1 MQGSVTTR
9 PDSIDLPSLQV
20 TKRPN
25 RTTHSIWG
33 SFYWFSYVHCRKI
46 LDHQIV
52 QAIFIGDEICFLEY
66 SSQFELF
73 QHSCFVRLSR
83 ASANRSKLR
92 RCVKKMNGSIL
103 VNGSQRSELVI
114 LVSKGKR
121 YGPIMASAPAN
132 KENVSPEKDID
143 CLSDSFQK
151 SLTMNHVDKD
161 GRYFLDLME
170 RESERLMRLCQ
181 GTEQEMASK
190 TLPEDGKIFWEK
202 SSQSCTIYIHWKVHR
217 WI

>member
-1 MQGSVTTR
+1 MYVFQSDELFTKLSHFSHAGVGNNKAGFHRSPFTTSYETPEPNNAQYLRVVLLVLLR
-9 PDSIDLPSLQV
+9 PLSENIGPSDC
-20 TKRPN
+20 TSN
-25 RTTHSIWG
+25 I
-33 SFYWFSYVHCRKI
+33 FS
-46 LDHQIV
+46 
-52 QAIFIGDEICFLEY
+52 DEICFLEY
-66 SSQFELF
+66 SIQFELF
-73 QHSCFVRLSR
+73 QHSCLVRLSR

-190 TLPEDGKIFWEK
+190 TLPEDGKIF
-202 SSQSCTIYIHWKVHR
+202 
-217 WI
+217 